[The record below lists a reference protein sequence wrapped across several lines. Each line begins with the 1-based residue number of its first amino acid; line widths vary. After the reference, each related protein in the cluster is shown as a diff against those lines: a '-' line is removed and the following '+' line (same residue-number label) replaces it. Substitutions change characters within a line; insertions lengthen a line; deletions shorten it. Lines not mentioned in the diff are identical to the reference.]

1 MAAYIIKM
9 IYDLVLY
16 ELKNSSD
23 LQYLSLQYL
32 LSLFH
37 YVLYLFLQLSPIF
50 INSYI

>member
-1 MAAYIIKM
+1 M

-32 LSLFH
+32 LFH
-37 YVLYLFLQLSPIF
+37 YVLYYIFLFLQLSPIF
-50 INSYI
+50 INSYM

>member
-1 MAAYIIKM
+1 M

-37 YVLYLFLQLSPIF
+37 YVLYYIFLFLQLSPIF